1 MTYVAPVVT
10 CEVAFGFSP
19 LSLPSGGDWV
29 ALDEVVAEFEM
40 DRGKQDQLGE
50 HQPAQVTIVLDNGD
64 TDLDQS
70 LPASLGNTAW
80 NSGTAYTAGSS
91 GVTYN
96 GRHYNSILNGT
107 NHVPPNATY
116 WVQSS
121 QAGGSQ
127 ALPFT
132 PIRIKVDGTVLWT
145 GYTTSGWEP
154 SGGEFGAATVTVD
167 CTDWLGWAATKTMPS
182 SRWAAWVTR
191 ERPRLWMT
199 GHTNINEPAAS
210 GDRLYNQAQRWTGA
224 SGDMAPN
231 TGTYDGYNYRV
242 SAIAAGTDDYAL
254 MQAYNTTWAGV
265 IADGADII
273 AATGLW
279 SVAFWMKAD
288 VNQVQYYG
296 TNGGGDEWYF
306 TTNASGH
313 LALSVMVSGAT
324 YTATVAVDHC
334 DNAPHVVLAHVQ
346 STGGFRLIDL
356 ATDLGS
362 ATAAIVNN
370 AVSGGGQIELN
381 GRDDSII
388 DEFCYWDSGSGG
400 HKASPYLGAGWFDE
414 PMITAGVTLA
424 QQAQDWKSQLDYLDS
439 GQTRATRLGRLG
451 EYAVCEMPTAS
462 ITVAD
467 AADTLDYYG
476 AQSTLAEAVRIIG
489 TSYLGDCYML
499 RDGTL
504 RVRDATFTSATAA
517 HYTTVHAL
525 ITDDSAATGPPT
537 VIRTRGQGRT
547 GTLVER
553 VVNEVKVQ
561 MRASGSYQRGAYCF
575 DLSSQERYGVKT
587 KTFQS
592 EAGSESD
599 TVTPAAN
606 YLAAHKDPP
615 IEVPDVVIQPWGNQD
630 YTDWVLDTLELERRV
645 TYRKALPL
653 PSSAEIIDADY
664 RIIGEQWTWRNGAG
678 DSADDWTVTLR
689 LEPV

>member
-167 CTDWLGWAATKTMPS
+167 CTDWLGWAATKMMPES
-182 SRWAAWVTR
+182 LWAAWVTR
-191 ERPRLWMT
+191 ERPRLW
-199 GHTNINEPAAS
+199 IR
-210 GDRLYNQAQRWTGA
+210 GDMEISQPTTSSDAVYNMAQLWTGA
-224 SGDMAPN
+224 YGDMTPN
-231 TGTYDGYNYRV
+231 TGTYDGYLYRV
-242 SAIAAGTDDYAL
+242 AGIAAGAGGYAL
-254 MQAYNTTWAGV
+254 RESYNTTWAS
-265 IADGADII
+265 IHADGADII
-273 AATGLW
+273 TATNVW

-288 VNQVQYYG
+288 TPQVQYYG
-296 TNGGGDEWYF
+296 TNGGGDEWWF
-306 TTNASGH
+306 DTNASGH
-313 LALSVMVSGAT
+313 LNANVMVGGAT
-324 YTATVAVDHC
+324 YTATVAADHC
-334 DNAPHVVLAHVQ
+334 DGTAHVILCHVV
-346 STGGFRLIDL
+346 STGGSRGVYL

-362 ATAAIVNN
+362 ASQGFVNSG
-370 AVSGGGQIELN
+370 ASGGGQIELN
-381 GRDDSII
+381 GRDESIVG
-388 DEFCYWDSGSGG
+388 EFCYWDSGAGG
-400 HKASPYLGAGWFDE
+400 YKASAPTPGWFAEPEPGAG
-414 PMITAGVTLA
+414 TSLA
-424 QQAQDWKSQLDYLDS
+424 TQASRWDAQDSYLSWGD
-439 GQTRATRLGRLG
+439 TRAERLAVLG
-451 EYAVCEMPTAS
+451 ELAVCAVPTAR
-462 ITVAD
+462 ITVDD
-467 AADTLDYYG
+467 AAEGMWTYV
-476 AQSTLAEAVRIIG
+476 AESTLADAVRVLG
-489 TSYLGDCYML
+489 TSWLGDVFME
-499 RDGTL
+499 RDGEL
-504 RVRDATFTSATAA
+504 RIYDVSYTSATAA
-517 HYTTVHAL
+517 DYTTVHAL
-525 ITDDSAATGPPT
+525 ITDEDGATGPPT
-537 VIRTRGQGRT
+537 VIRASGGART
-547 GTLVER
+547 GSRLER
-553 VVNEVKVQ
+553 VVNDVRVDYTAVNGDEEVGV
-561 MRASGSYQRGAYCF
+561 YYF
-575 DLSSQERYGVKT
+575 DLDSQQRYGVKRKSWT
-587 KTFQS
+587 SQS
-592 EAGSESD
+592 GTRAPTLVAD
-599 TVTPAAN
+599 
-606 YLAAHKDPP
+606 YLAAHKDPAF
-615 IEVPDVVIQPWGNQD
+615 EVRDVVIQPWGNQD